1 MFARLSV
8 MTEIREGKLRRSTDP
23 PGYWLGEAFHVG
35 FDHDP
40 SLPEGFRRR
49 IATWARAAGA
59 LSGSQRELLE
69 QRSSES
75 ARSEA
80 QRRAEALAGSQASP
94 MWRYL
99 TEEEQ
104 GMVRD
109 PATHPKLAG
118 VCYPLGIGQLATLTG
133 STQDQ
138 IRHWHELGL
147 LRARRSKGGH
157 RQFFANAALRAF
169 FPRRNMPQPYI
180 TVLRDISNLKGAPL
194 LAGMATLLQERA
206 SRFDATENA
215 LLTKTAHDLEQVS
228 AVFASR
234 SGMTP

>member
-1 MFARLSV
+1 
-8 MTEIREGKLRRSTDP
+8 MTETRKGKLRRSTDP
-23 PGYWLGEAFHVG
+23 PGYWLGEAFHAG
-35 FDHDP
+35 FHDDQ

-59 LSGSQRELLE
+59 LSDSQRALLE
-69 QRSSES
+69 QRPE
-75 ARSEA
+75 RELSEA
-80 QRRAEALAGSQASP
+80 QRRAEALAGPQASP
-94 MWRYL
+94 MWQYL

-118 VCYPLGIGQLATLTG
+118 VSYPLGIGQLATLTG

-169 FPRRNMPQPYI
+169 FLRRNMPQPYI
-180 TVLRDISNLKGAPL
+180 TVLRDISKLKGAPL
-194 LAGMATLLQERA
+194 LAGMATLLQEQA
-206 SRFDATENA
+206 SRFDAMEHA
-215 LLTKTAHDLEQVS
+215 LLTQTAHDLEQVS
-228 AVFASR
+228 AVFAGR